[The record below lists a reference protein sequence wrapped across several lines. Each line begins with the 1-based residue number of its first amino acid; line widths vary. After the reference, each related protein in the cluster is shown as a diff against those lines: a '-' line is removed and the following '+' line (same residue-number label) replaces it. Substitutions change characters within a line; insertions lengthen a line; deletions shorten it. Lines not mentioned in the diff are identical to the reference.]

1 MTGLSIID
9 ICKDKE
15 HILDS
20 KLISVKG
27 VLTYAQIGLK
37 DICLFSFS
45 LSVLVLTF
53 AQFVGIVN
61 VVSLILRDDY
71 LRRGMHSLGHCPNE
85 GARMSCYMI

>member
-1 MTGLSIID
+1 M
-9 ICKDKE
+9 
-15 HILDS
+15 
-20 KLISVKG
+20 SVKG

-53 AQFVGIVN
+53 AQVVGFVK

-71 LRRGMHSLGHCPNE
+71 LRRGMHSFGNCSNE